1 LVVWHVA
8 HCCLKSVAPSG
19 GLAAGGVNCALAIS
33 PTSIALQNASP
44 IGSAAR
50 HFVMTITVSVAGL

>member
-19 GLAAGGVNCALAIS
+19 GFAGGGVNCALAILA
-33 PTSIALQNASP
+33 TSIALQDASP

-50 HFVMTITVSVAGL
+50 RFFMAITVCVARL